1 MPSSSFPSEKALWRP
16 QHLHHVMVIVP
27 VDDVYRRQD
36 LSPDRRGG
44 QREGCLGL
52 EEVGHEEHLGHE
64 SEIQISKCL
73 VWPRNRQQ
81 TQTVGKE
88 GPESQLSNWGRRH
101 REVIQQSLCSQETEA
116 MTSLGCDQ
124 ANPTFIDFLVSAL
137 NLQLN
142 ISDFSRP
149 MRHGR

>member
-64 SEIQISKCL
+64 SEIQISKWL
-73 VWPRNRQQ
+73 VGPGNRQQ

-88 GPESQLSNWGRRH
+88 GPNHSFLTGGGGTERSYSNRCAARKQ
-101 REVIQQSLCSQETEA
+101 RQ
-116 MTSLGCDQ
+116 
-124 ANPTFIDFLVSAL
+124 
-137 NLQLN
+137 
-142 ISDFSRP
+142 
-149 MRHGR
+149 